1 MKDQSSHVN
10 PQKGQATYSNDDLK
24 QLENEVASLR
34 SEVAALRTGNG
45 AGHPPVPQR
54 QYAAP
59 LAVSEAE
66 VEKLERV
73 IENAIND
80 PREGLARVNKQYA
93 RPVLEVIAATT
104 GLRFGD
110 SPDLPEVKAP
120 ERNQLLALRSP
131 PFDAA
136 ALHWDGPTVTSA
148 TQTSSSP
155 TQGSNPKH

>member
-1 MKDQSSHVN
+1 MN
-10 PQKGQATYSNDDLK
+10 PQTYSNDDLK

-34 SEVAALRTGNG
+34 TEVAALRTGNG
-45 AGHPPVPQR
+45 AGNSPMAKR
-54 QYAAP
+54 QYVAP
-59 LAVSEAE
+59 LAVSNAE
-66 VEKLERV
+66 VEKLEKV

-110 SPDLPEVKAP
+110 SPDLPEVKALD
-120 ERNQLLALRSP
+120 RDQLLALRATS
-131 PFDAA
+131 FDEAN
-136 ALHWDGPTVTSA
+136 LHWDATTDTSA

-155 TQGSNPKH
+155 AQRPTPKQ